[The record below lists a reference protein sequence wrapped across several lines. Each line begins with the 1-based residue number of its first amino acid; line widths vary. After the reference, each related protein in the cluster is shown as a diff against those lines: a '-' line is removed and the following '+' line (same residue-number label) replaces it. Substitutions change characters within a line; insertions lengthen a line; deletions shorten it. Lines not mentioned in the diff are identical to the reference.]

1 MSNWSRTYPEAT
13 TWYDNRAFASFQ
25 AYGMGWE
32 TLNVVEELTS
42 SIVEVSVSWAC
53 QTAVSLES
61 VVTDS
66 VGMS

>member
-1 MSNWSRTYPEAT
+1 
-13 TWYDNRAFASFQ
+13 
-25 AYGMGWE
+25 MGWE